1 MESRKILI
9 LYGSETGCAQDTAER
24 IGRQSRRRHFKTRVI
39 AMDEYERAQLVEEQL
54 VIFVCSTTGQ
64 GDEPTNMKRFWKFL
78 LRKNLPPNILSQM
91 EYTVF
96 GLGDS
101 SYQKFNYP
109 AKKLYKRLSQLGAV
123 SIHSRGDGDDQH
135 YLGMDGG
142 LDPWL
147 DELWPKIMAKYPL
160 PPGRQIIPAD
170 STPPPSFHLEFVKD
184 TFSNDVSKTNEPDLH
199 HEGEFD
205 VIVQKNERI
214 TAEDHFQDVRHIEL
228 KIQHD
233 NNEHFYAPGDVA
245 VIRPKNLPNEVDAF
259 LEYMNWSDLADEQ
272 IIVRPTSED
281 RRVPSHWPHLMTFRE
296 LFVSCLDIFSVPRR
310 SFFEMLAFFTED
322 ENQTEKLREFSSPEG
337 QDDMYAYCQR
347 PRRTVA
353 EVLFDFQSAKIKLD
367 YILDL
372 FPMMQPRSFS
382 IASDP
387 KTHPGEIHLCIAI
400 VKYKTKLKKIR
411 RGVCTKWISQLQGGD
426 TIPSVHITRGTMQ
439 LPKDPNVPLIMIG
452 PGTGIAPMRSFLEDR
467 IYHNATENTLF
478 VGCRYEHKDYYYRE
492 EWEGY
497 VNKHRLELHTA
508 FSRDQDSKIYVQDL
522 VRQQAPALWRLIDEK
537 KAKVLLSGSSN
548 KMPEQ
553 VAFAFKEL
561 FMEQGG
567 LDAEQAE
574 LYFSRLEKSG
584 QFQQECW
591 A

>member
-160 PPGRQIIPAD
+160 PPGMQIIPAD

-233 NNEHFYAPGDVA
+233 NNERFYAPGDVA
-245 VIRPKNLPNEVDAF
+245 VIRPKNLRNEVDAF

-400 VKYKTKLKKIR
+400 
-411 RGVCTKWISQLQGGD
+411 LQGGD

>member
-1 MESRKILI
+1 MESRRLLI

-24 IGRQSRRRHFKTRVI
+24 IGRQARRRHFKARVM
-39 AMDEYERAQLVEEQL
+39 AMDEYDRAQLVEEHL

-64 GDEPTNMKRFWKFL
+64 GEEPSNMKRFWKFL
-78 LRKNLPPNILSQM
+78 LRKNLPPGILGQM

-109 AKKLYKRLSQLGAV
+109 AKKLYKRLSQLGAI
-123 SIHSRGDGDDQH
+123 SIHPRGDGDDQH
-135 YLGMDGG
+135 YLGLDGG

-147 DELWPKIMAKYPL
+147 EELWPKIMKRYPL
-160 PPGRQIIPAD
+160 PPGLEIIPAD
-170 STPPPSFHLEFVKD
+170 DAPSNGVE
-184 TFSNDVSKTNEPDLH
+184 TSNGIAHSH

-205 VIVQKNERI
+205 VVVKKNQRI
-214 TAEDHFQDVRHIEL
+214 TAADHFQDVRHIEL
-228 KIQHD
+228 KIESKHREQLY
-233 NNEHFYAPGDVA
+233 EPGDVA

-259 LEYMNWSDLADEQ
+259 LEYMNWSDLADEK
-272 IIVRPTSED
+272 IVIHATSED
-281 RRVPSHWPHLMTFRE
+281 RRVPSHWPHILTFRE
-296 LFVSCLDIFSVPRR
+296 MFVTCLDIFSVPRR

-353 EVLFDFQSAKIKLD
+353 EVLFDFKSAKIKLD

-411 RGVCTKWISQLQGGD
+411 RGVCTKWIAQLQEGD
-426 TIPSVHITRGTMQ
+426 RIQSVHITRGTMQ
-439 LPKDPNVPLIMIG
+439 LPKDPNIPVIMIG

-467 IYHNATENTLF
+467 IFHHASDNTLF
-478 VGCRYEHKDYYYRE
+478 VGCRNEHKDYYYRNQWE
-492 EWEGY
+492 EY
-497 VNKHRLELHTA
+497 SSKKQLQIHTA
-508 FSRDQDSKIYVQDL
+508 FSRDQESKIYVQD
-522 VRQQAPALWRLIDEK
+522 RIRKQAQVLWHLIDEN

-553 VAFAFKEL
+553 IAFAFKQL

-574 LYFSRLEKSG
+574 LYFTRMEKLG

>member
-1 MESRKILI
+1 MESRNLLI

-24 IGRQSRRRHFKTRVI
+24 IGRQARRRHFRTRVM
-39 AMDEYERAQLVEEQL
+39 AMDEYDKTQLVDERL
-54 VIFVCSTTGQ
+54 VIFICSTTGQ
-64 GDEPTNMKRFWKFL
+64 GEEPSNMKRFWKFL
-78 LRKNLPPNILSQM
+78 LRKNLPAGILGQI

-101 SYQKFNYP
+101 SYQKFNFP
-109 AKKLYKRLSQLGAV
+109 AKKLYKRLSQLGAI
-123 SIHSRGDGDDQH
+123 SIHPRGDGDDQH
-135 YLGMDGG
+135 YLGLDGG

-147 DELWPKIMAKYPL
+147 DGLWPKIMERYPL
-160 PPGRQIIPAD
+160 SPGLEIIPAD
-170 STPPPSFHLEFVKD
+170 VQYPFFP
-184 TFSNDVSKTNEPDLH
+184 
-199 HEGEFD
+199 HEGTFD
-205 VIVQKNERI
+205 AIVTKNERI
-214 TAEDHFQDVRHIEL
+214 TAADHFQDVRHIEL
-228 KIQHD
+228 KIQAD
-233 NNEHFYAPGDVA
+233 NNSNLYEPGDVA

-259 LEYMNWSDLADEQ
+259 LEYMGWLDLADERL
-272 IIVRPTSED
+272 IVHPNSED
-281 RRVPSHWPHLMTFRE
+281 SRVPSHWPHILTLRE

-353 EVLFDFQSAKIKLD
+353 EILFDFQSAKVKLD

-400 VKYKTKLKKIR
+400 VKYKTKLKRIR
-411 RGVCTKWISQLQGGD
+411 RGVCTKWISQLQDGD
-426 TIPSVHITRGTMQ
+426 RVEAMHITRGTMQ
-439 LPKDPNVPLIMIG
+439 LPNDPQVPVVMIG

-467 IYHNATENTLF
+467 IYNHASENTLF
-478 VGCRYEHKDYYYRE
+478 VGCRYEYKDYYYRAQWE
-492 EWEGY
+492 EY
-497 VNKHRLELHTA
+497 SKNLQLDLHTA
-508 FSRDQDSKIYVQDL
+508 FSRDQESKLYVQD
-522 VRQQAPALWRLIDEK
+522 RISEQAATLWRLIDEQ
-537 KAKVLLSGSSN
+537 KAKILLSGSSN

-553 VAFAFKEL
+553 IAFTFKQI
-561 FMEQGG
+561 FMDQGG

-574 LYFSRLEKSG
+574 AYFNRMEKTD